1 MLITDQFIH
10 EITKQFLIPGTFVA
24 CEPIHTGHINNTY
37 KLSYAIDGN
46 DVFYLLQKINP
57 QVFKNAEQLMANIVS
72 VTSFVRNKI
81 IANGGDSDRETLHVK
96 PTAEGKNYFV
106 DDEGLAWR
114 LYNFIDNAFSPDSV
128 ESPEL
133 FFEAGYA
140 FGNFQNLLCDF
151 PAEKLYETIPMF
163 HNTANRYK
171 NLCASIEK
179 DVCNRVALVQD
190 EIAFAHARK
199 DDTAVLVDMIA
210 DGKLPLRVTHNDTK
224 LNNIMF
230 DNETRKPICIVDLDT
245 VMPGLSL
252 YDFGD
257 SIRFGSNT
265 AAEDELDLSK
275 VSCDLTLYEAF
286 TRGYL
291 TSAGDSLT
299 ATEVS
304 LLPFASKLMSF
315 ECGMRFLT
323 DYLDGDIYFSTKH
336 EGHNLERCHTQ
347 FALVADMEK
356 KFDQMLAI
364 TAKAYS
370 EICGKTF

>member
-1 MLITDQFIH
+1 MITEQFIQEITD
-10 EITKQFLIPGTFVA
+10 QFLIPGVFVA
-24 CEPIHTGHINNTY
+24 FEPIHTGHINSTY
-37 KLSYAIDGN
+37 KITYNTDGTN
-46 DVFYLLQKINP
+46 ISYLLQKINP
-57 QVFKNAEQLMANIVS
+57 TVFKNAEQLMSNIVS
-72 VTSFVRNKI
+72 VTSFVRDKI
-81 IANGGDSDRETLHVK
+81 IARGGDPERETLYVK
-96 PTAEGKNYFV
+96 PTAKGKSYFV
-106 DDEGLAWR
+106 DCDGVAWR
-114 LYNFIDNAFSPDSV
+114 LYNYIDNAFSPDSV

-151 PAEKLYETIPMF
+151 PAEKLYETIPLF

-171 NLCASIEK
+171 NLCVSIEK
-179 DVCNRVALVQD
+179 DSCNRVALVQD

-199 DDTAVLVDMIA
+199 DDTCVLVNMIA

-230 DNETRKPICIVDLDT
+230 DNVTRKPICIVDLDT

-265 AAEDELDLSK
+265 ASEDELDLSK

-291 TSAGDSLT
+291 TSAGNSLT

-304 LLPFASKLMSF
+304 LLPFASKLMTF

-323 DYLDGDIYFSTKH
+323 DYLDGDVYFSTAH
-336 EGHNLERCHTQ
+336 PGHNLERCHTQ

-356 KFDQMLAI
+356 KYDQMLDI

-370 EICGKTF
+370 EICGKTL

>member
-1 MLITDQFIH
+1 MIDEQFIRKL
-10 EITKQFLIPGTFVA
+10 TDQFLIPGTFA
-24 CEPIHTGHINNTY
+24 SCEPIHTGHINSTY
-37 KLSYAIDGN
+37 KIVYNINGTEVS
-46 DVFYLLQKINP
+46 YLLQKINP
-57 QVFKNAEQLMANIVS
+57 NVFKNAEQLMANIAS
-72 VTSFVRNKI
+72 VTSFVRDKI
-81 IANGGDSDRETLHVK
+81 IAKGGDPNRETLFVK
-96 PTAEGKNYFV
+96 PTAAGKNYLT
-106 DDEGLAWR
+106 DSEGVAWR

-140 FGNFQNLLCDF
+140 FGNFQNLLSDF
-151 PAEKLYETIPMF
+151 PAEKLYETIPNF
-163 HNTANRYK
+163 HNTANRYV
-171 NLCASIEK
+171 NFCNSLEK
-179 DVCNRVALVQD
+179 DCCNRAALVQD
-190 EIAFAHARK
+190 EIAFVHARK
-199 DDTAVLVDMIA
+199 EETCVLVNMIEE
-210 DGKLPLRVTHNDTK
+210 GKLPLRVTHNDTK

-230 DNETRKPICIVDLDT
+230 DNITKKPICIVDLDT

-275 VSCDLTLYEAF
+275 VSCDLGLYEAF

-304 LLPFASKLMSF
+304 LLPFASKMMTF

-323 DYLDGDIYFSTKH
+323 DYLDGDVYFSTKH

-356 KFDQMLAI
+356 KFDQMIAI